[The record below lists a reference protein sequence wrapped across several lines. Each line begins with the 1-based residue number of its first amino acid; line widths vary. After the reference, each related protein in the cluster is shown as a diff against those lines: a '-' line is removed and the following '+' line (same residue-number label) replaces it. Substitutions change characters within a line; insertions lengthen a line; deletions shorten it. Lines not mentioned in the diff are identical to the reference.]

1 MRVARKRSVLR
12 EGVIA
17 VELAVLLPFL
27 MFVAAIGVD
36 FARIFSRTVILETA
50 SRNGAIYASYEP
62 AKSTDTAGIQAVVL
76 KDCTDISPT
85 PTVTS
90 STYTGTDG
98 FSYVKVTVKY
108 TFTTVMK
115 FPGVPNSKVLSRTT
129 DMRICP
135 IYPKPGTY

>member
-1 MRVARKRSVLR
+1 
-12 EGVIA
+12 
-17 VELAVLLPFL
+17 

-36 FARIFSRTVILETA
+36 FARIFSRTIILETA
-50 SRNGAIYASYEP
+50 SRNGAIWASYEP
-62 AKSTDTAGIQAVVL
+62 SRSTNTAGIQAVVL

-90 STYTGTDG
+90 SIYTGTDG

-115 FPGVPNSKVLSRTT
+115 FPGVPNSKELSRTT

-135 IYPKPGTY
+135 LYPKPGTY